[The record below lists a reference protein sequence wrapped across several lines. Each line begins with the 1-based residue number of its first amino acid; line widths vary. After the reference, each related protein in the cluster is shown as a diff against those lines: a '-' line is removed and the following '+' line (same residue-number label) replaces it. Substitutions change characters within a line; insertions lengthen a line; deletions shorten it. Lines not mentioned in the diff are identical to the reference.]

1 MAFSGAL
8 TLTDLND
15 YLGPSQACIKPVEGA
30 DAPTDHHTSSSD
42 QIHSAA
48 SASTQIAIDRDGSY
62 YESTSAST
70 SAATASGSKPR
81 QRTKLE
87 TAQISLNDC
96 LACSGCVTS
105 AESVLITMQSQEE
118 LRRAVAE
125 VHSSTRPKLLVASIS
140 TQSLASLSAKY
151 TFQQNQQQ
159 KTSSP
164 STSES
169 SSESNQARPSTLPLR
184 VLLHRISYFLKTVF
198 QFDHVYDTTFAR
210 HIALKEHERE
220 FFQRRANSHKR
231 AKLNN
236 DAATTSDEPTLPM
249 LASAC
254 PGWIC
259 YAEKTHGEL
268 LPCVSTTKSP
278 QQVAGVIAKRFLP
291 HRLGLQTR
299 PSSSTDDP
307 ASSQPNIYHLTVMPC
322 YDKKLEASRPDFYD
336 DITNTKEVDCVLTT
350 GELDKLM
357 LDQGFDL
364 CAPVPGEQETM
375 QQSLADLSL
384 EQALGRG
391 ASEPNA
397 NTVAIL
403 PHFPELLDQP
413 GSSSGGYLFNLMR
426 AVWLDWISQHWD
438 QFPESVRERGVL
450 PKLDVRVIRTAD
462 FTEFILRAPAQ
473 LTLDVEPETNL
484 SWSILFRGAQCYG
497 FRNLQNL
504 VRKLQKQTGA
514 RNTRRAA
521 GRLVDPDGNPVGA
534 GPGRNR
540 AAARARARGRGGMIR
555 RGRGNAAVSKSS
567 PLNPDAPQEAMTA
580 TTTTTR
586 LILAQ
591 EEEEEERGY
600 DYVEVMACPSGCV
613 NGGGQIRPPTLD
625 ATQSSTTND
634 TLDPEGYSKGG
645 WAAEQTNGTDDLE
658 LMLHNKKNPSG
669 QGGND
674 DDDDDDAEMIDGTK
688 QKEIKGWQGT
698 SKEWVRRV
706 EEAYWQGSSVAHTPV
721 NIAAI
726 NKGDTPLSSSN
737 AKSIRTEDHQRL
749 FESLAVLHPPE
760 QKQATEIK
768 AYADLLAE
776 LVVQELS
783 HLAAA
788 IPAGSNLD
796 EVALDKA
803 RNKLFRTQYRAVQ
816 DEAVNGLAVQWSWKP
831 TIITLL
837 FNPQARGTVELQ
849 SRNAP
854 SHLPINHTHLSNP
867 LDLAILAE
875 ANQFGAD
882 VVSGP

>member
-30 DAPTDHHTSSSD
+30 DAPADD
-42 QIHSAA
+42 QNGASEQVDSAA
-48 SASTQIAIDRDGSY
+48 SASTQIAIDHDGSY
-62 YESTSAST
+62 YESAANAASSAS
-70 SAATASGSKPR
+70 ASKPR

-87 TAQISLNDC
+87 TAEISLNDC

-125 VHSSTRPKLLVASIS
+125 IHESTQPKLLVASIS

-159 KTSSP
+159 SSSISSSYD
-164 STSES
+164 STSP
-169 SSESNQARPSTLPLR
+169 ATLPLR

-220 FFQRRANSHKR
+220 FFERRANSNKR
-231 AKLNN
+231 AKLSN
-236 DAATTSDEPTLPM
+236 DTESSEGATLPM

-268 LPCVSTTKSP
+268 LPYVSTTKSP

-291 HRLGLQTR
+291 ERLGLQAR
-299 PSSSTDDP
+299 SSSNTAD
-307 ASSQPNIYHLTVMPC
+307 ASTSQPNIYHVTVMPC

-357 LDQGFDL
+357 LDEGFDI
-364 CAPVPGEQETM
+364 CAPAPGEQEAM
-375 QQSLADLSL
+375 QESVADLSL
-384 EQALGRG
+384 QQALGG
-391 ASEPNA
+391 PSSDLSANA
-397 NTVAIL
+397 VAIL

-413 GSSSGGYLFNLMR
+413 GSSSGGYLFTLMR

-438 QFPESVRERGVL
+438 QFPESVRERGLL

-462 FTEFILRAPAQ
+462 FTEYILRAPAHLS
-473 LTLDVEPETNL
+473 LTADAAVTP
-484 SWSILFRGAQCYG
+484 SSSILFRGAQCYG

-514 RNTRRAA
+514 RNTRGAA
-521 GRLVDPDGNPVGA
+521 GRLVDADGNAVGA
-534 GPGRNR
+534 GAGRNR
-540 AAARARARGRGGMIR
+540 AAAARARARGRGGMVR
-555 RGRGNAAVSKSS
+555 RGRGGAAAAAAGSAVVSKSS
-567 PLNPDAPQEAMTA
+567 PLNPDAAQEQA
-580 TTTTTR
+580 TTNQLTP
-586 LILAQ
+586 AQ
-591 EEEEEERGY
+591 EEEERGY

-613 NGGGQIRPPTLD
+613 NGGGQIRPPTQSDFD
-625 ATQSSTTND
+625 ATQSITANGTT
-634 TLDPEGYSKGG
+634 DPEGYSKGG
-645 WAAEQTNGTDDLE
+645 WAAEQSSGTDDLE
-658 LMLHNKKNPSG
+658 LMLNNKTCSKKPSNEG
-669 QGGND
+669 DN
-674 DDDDDDAEMIDGTK
+674 DDDDAEMMDGTK
-688 QKEIKGWQGT
+688 EKEIKGWQGT

-721 NIAAI
+721 NVAAVNSGIAASDSGASTPTLVGSGS
-726 NKGDTPLSSSN
+726 NTPLSSSN
-737 AKSIRTEDHQRL
+737 AKLIRVEDHQRL
-749 FESLAVLHPPE
+749 LESLAVSHPPAV
-760 QKQATEIK
+760 KQVADINVGSDTM
-768 AYADLLAE
+768 AYADVLAE
-776 LVVQELS
+776 LVVKELS

-788 IPAGSNLD
+788 VPAGSD
-796 EVALDKA
+796 VDQVALENA
-803 RNKLFRTQYRAVQ
+803 RDKLFRTQYRVVQ
-816 DEAVNGLAVQWSWKP
+816 DEAVNGLAVQW
-831 TIITLL
+831 
-837 FNPQARGTVELQ
+837 
-849 SRNAP
+849 
-854 SHLPINHTHLSNP
+854 
-867 LDLAILAE
+867 
-875 ANQFGAD
+875 
-882 VVSGP
+882 

>member
-15 YLGPSQACIKPVEGA
+15 YLGPSQACIKPVEGT

-48 SASTQIAIDRDGSY
+48 TASTQIAIDRDGSY

-70 SAATASGSKPR
+70 SAAAAAASGSKPR
-81 QRTKLE
+81 ERTKLE

-125 VHSSTRPKLLVASIS
+125 IHSSTRPKLLVASIS

-159 KTSSP
+159 TSSSP
-164 STSES
+164 S
-169 SSESNQARPSTLPLR
+169 SSESNQAGLSTLPLP

-236 DAATTSDEPTLPM
+236 DAATRSHEPTLPM

-259 YAEKTHGEL
+259 YAEKTLGEL
-268 LPCVSTTKSP
+268 LPYVSTTKSP

-426 AVWLDWISQHWD
+426 AVWLDWISQHWH
-438 QFPESVRERGVL
+438 QFPESVRQRGLV

-473 LTLDVEPETNL
+473 LSLDVDPQTNL
-484 SWSILFRGAQCYG
+484 SWNILFRGAQCYG

-567 PLNPDAPQEAMTA
+567 PFNPDAPQEATTATTA

-586 LILAQ
+586 LTPAQ
-591 EEEEEERGY
+591 EEEEEKEEEEERGY

-613 NGGGQIRPPTLD
+613 NGGGQIRPPTVD

-645 WAAEQTNGTDDLE
+645 WAAQQTNGTDHLE
-658 LMLHNKKNPSG
+658 LMLHNKKNPSSQRG
-669 QGGND
+669 KHD
-674 DDDDDDAEMIDGTK
+674 DDHDPEIIDGTK

-698 SKEWVRRV
+698 TKEWVRRV
-706 EEAYWQGSSVAHTPV
+706 EEAYWQGSSVAHTPLNV
-721 NIAAI
+721 ATI
-726 NKGDTPLSSSN
+726 NKDVAAGDSAASTPTLPGSGSNTPLSSSN
-737 AKSIRTEDHQRL
+737 AKSIRTEVHQRL

-760 QKQATEIK
+760 QKQATKIK

-783 HLAAA
+783 HLAA
-788 IPAGSNLD
+788 SNLD
-796 EVALDKA
+796 KVALDKA

-816 DEAVNGLAVQWSWKP
+816 DEAVNGLAVQW
-831 TIITLL
+831 
-837 FNPQARGTVELQ
+837 
-849 SRNAP
+849 
-854 SHLPINHTHLSNP
+854 
-867 LDLAILAE
+867 
-875 ANQFGAD
+875 
-882 VVSGP
+882 